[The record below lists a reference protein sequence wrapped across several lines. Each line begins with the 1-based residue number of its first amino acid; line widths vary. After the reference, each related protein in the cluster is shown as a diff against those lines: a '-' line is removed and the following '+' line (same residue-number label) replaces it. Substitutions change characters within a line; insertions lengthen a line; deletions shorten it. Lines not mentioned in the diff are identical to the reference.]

1 MNDLDKALA
10 EISAIRSQMARGAEF
25 HGFGP
30 ATLAMTG
37 ILALLAAAAQSLWL
51 GDPARDIASY
61 LVLWMGT
68 AAVSL
73 ALIGVE
79 AVTRSRRVHS
89 GLAQEMLAAAVEQF
103 LPSAAAGVLL
113 TAVLLCFAPAS
124 LSLLPGLWQ
133 IVFSLGVFAS
143 CRFLPRQIFAVGVW
157 YLVTGL
163 FCLALAGGDQAFSPW
178 AMGVPYGVGQLLIA
192 AILQRQLGERDGQ
205 I

>member
-30 ATLAMTG
+30 ATLALTG

-51 GDPARDIASY
+51 GDPARDIATY
-61 LVLWMGT
+61 LALWMGT

-103 LPSAAAGVLL
+103 LPSAAAGVLV

-163 FCLALAGGDQAFSPW
+163 FCLALAGGEQAFSPW

-205 I
+205 A